1 MKTISRFG
9 CVLGLTAILTL
20 GACATR
26 STANPAIAGATK
38 FYSGIG
44 VVQSIQI
51 VRQEGD
57 SVAPIDR
64 SAEDI
69 SRQDAGAYKFSV
81 HMDDNSDKTIVQNT
95 DGGFAVGDCVQVQN
109 KILQRCGHKLGE

>member
-1 MKTISRFG
+1 MKAISRFG
-9 CVLGLTAILTL
+9 YVLGLTAILTL

-26 STANPAIAGATK
+26 NTVNPANAGPTK

-51 VRQEGD
+51 VRQEVGN
-57 SVAPIDR
+57 VAHVDR

-69 SRQDAGAYKFSV
+69 PRQDAGAYKFSV

-109 KILQRCGHKLGE
+109 KVLQRCGHKLGE